1 MSTDYDDKIKNSKLV
16 KQNREIG
23 AQQNVKVKGEA
34 GNFLSPL
41 LCCGMNCNAMQI
53 SLMCCKLQSAIQ
65 CAEIIRI
72 QVSQVDPIYCDIFE
86 PAERVRYMTSRLIGD
101 ISTKGVQH

>member
-41 LCCGMNCNAMQI
+41 LCCGMNCNALFI
-53 SLMCCKLQSAIQ
+53 SVMCCKLQAATL
-65 CAEIIRI
+65 C
-72 QVSQVDPIYCDIFE
+72 
-86 PAERVRYMTSRLIGD
+86 T
-101 ISTKGVQH
+101 